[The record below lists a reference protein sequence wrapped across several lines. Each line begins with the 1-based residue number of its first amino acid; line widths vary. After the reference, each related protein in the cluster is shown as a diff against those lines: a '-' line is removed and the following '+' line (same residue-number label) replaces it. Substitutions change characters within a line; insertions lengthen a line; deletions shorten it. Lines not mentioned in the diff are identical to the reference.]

1 MAVTE
6 PLTWSEICA
15 RFPDEWVALVDV
27 DWVNDRDFEF
37 RSARVV
43 GHGKRRRDPLDQAR
57 AFRDT
62 YPCLGHF
69 FTGRVSAPTAPLLF
83 T

>member
-15 RFPDEWVALVDV
+15 RFPDEWVALVEV

-37 RSARVV
+37 RSARVI
-43 GHGKRRRDPLDQAR
+43 GHGKQRRDPLDQAR
-57 AFRDT
+57 VFRDT
-62 YPCLGHF
+62 YPSLGHF
-69 FTGRVSAPTAPLLF
+69 FTGRVSAPTTPLLF